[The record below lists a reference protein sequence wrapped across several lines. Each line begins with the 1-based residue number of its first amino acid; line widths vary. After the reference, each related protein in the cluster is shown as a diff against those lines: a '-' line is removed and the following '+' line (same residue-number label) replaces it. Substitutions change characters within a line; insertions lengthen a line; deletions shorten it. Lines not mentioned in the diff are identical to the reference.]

1 MQEVIKMDI
10 LKLIS
15 EEMTLKFHQVQNT
28 VTMLEE
34 GDTVPFISRYR
45 KERTG
50 NLNEEEI
57 RKIEEL
63 FKYYTNLESYKQ
75 TVINSISEQGKL
87 TEELRKEIENAL
99 KLSIVE
105 DIYLPYKKRKK
116 TKADMAIQA
125 GLEPLAIMI
134 LQGME
139 VSKSTFDS
147 YLSDDYSTLEKA
159 EEGIMYI
166 IGQKFSHDQ
175 SIRDSLRNFY
185 AKNGFILSQKKKE
198 FREQKTKY
206 DMYDD
211 FKQEISK
218 IQDYR
223 ILALDRGEKEEVLS
237 ISLSLEDIFIEQL
250 FSKYMTKK
258 MPNDTYIKNGLEY
271 GFKNMLD
278 PSISREI
285 RQSMSEKAGDSA
297 IELFAKN
304 LRELLMTPPLKNK
317 RVLAIDPGFRT
328 GCKVVALDES
338 GKFLEYNTIFP
349 VPPQNDFEGAEKTVL
364 KMIKSYKLNL
374 IVIGNGTASRE
385 TQAFVVNTIKS
396 NSLNIKYI
404 FANEAGAS
412 VYSASEIAKEEFPDL
427 DVTVRGAISIGR
439 RVQDPLAELV
449 KIDPKSI
456 GVGQYQHDVNQKKLK
471 EKLENTVESV
481 VNTVGVN
488 LNTSSYAILS
498 FISGINSST
507 AKKIVEYRNKNGKFL
522 EREALMKVKG
532 FGQKAFEQ
540 SAGFL
545 RIFDGSQ
552 PLEVTGIHPES
563 YGVAKLL
570 LKELGFSDSDIL
582 DPVKSIL
589 IKKALSDCISNEKKL
604 SEYEKKLGVGKFTLS
619 DIIRELQ
626 KPGIDPRDELAQPI
640 LYDDILSFNDLKE
653 GMKLQGKIT
662 NITDFGAFVDLGIK
676 ESGLIHKSNMGK
688 KFVRHPSEVLSI
700 NDVVNV
706 EIIAMDKE
714 LKRIN
719 LRLIE

>member
-1 MQEVIKMDI
+1 MDI
-10 LKLIS
+10 LKVIS

-28 VTMLEE
+28 VSMLEE

-57 RKIEEL
+57 RRIEEL

-139 VSKSTFDS
+139 VSKSTFNS
-147 YLSDDYSTLEKA
+147 YFSDEYPVLEKA
-159 EEGIMYI
+159 EEGVVYI

-175 SIRDSLRNFY
+175 FIRDSLRNFY
-185 AKNGFILSQKKKE
+185 TKSGFILSQKKKE
-198 FREQKTKY
+198 FKEQKTKY

-223 ILALDRGEKEEVLS
+223 ILALDRGEKEDVLS
-237 ISLSLEDIFIEQL
+237 ISLSLEEVFIEQL
-250 FSKYMTKK
+250 FSNYMTKK
-258 MPNDTYIKNGLEY
+258 MPNDTYIKTGLEY

-285 RQSMSEKAGDSA
+285 RQSMSEKAGDAA

-328 GCKVVALDES
+328 GCKAVALDES

-364 KMIKSYKLNL
+364 KMIKSHNLNL

-412 VYSASEIAKEEFPDL
+412 VYSASEIAKEEFPDQ
-427 DVTVRGAISIGR
+427 DVTVRGAVSIGR

-522 EREALMKVKG
+522 KREALMNVKG

-545 RIFDGSQ
+545 RIFDGSK

-563 YGVAKLL
+563 YGAAQIL
-570 LKELGFSDSDIL
+570 LKELGYSASDIL

-589 IKKALSDCISNEKKL
+589 LKKALSECISNDKKL

-619 DIIRELQ
+619 DIIKELQ
-626 KPGIDPRDELAQPI
+626 KPGIDPRDELTQPI

-700 NDVVNV
+700 NDIVNI
-706 EIIAMDKE
+706 EIITMDKE

-719 LRLIE
+719 LRLV

>member
-1 MQEVIKMDI
+1 MDI

-237 ISLSLEDIFIEQL
+237 ISLSLEDVFIEQL

-285 RQSMSEKAGDSA
+285 RQSMSEKAGDGA

-396 NSLNIKYI
+396 NSLSLKYI

-412 VYSASEIAKEEFPDL
+412 VYSASEIAKEEFPDQ
-427 DVTVRGAISIGR
+427 DVTVRGAVSIGR

-522 EREALMKVKG
+522 EREALMNVKG

-563 YGVAKLL
+563 YGATQLL
-570 LKELGFSDSDIL
+570 LKELGYSASDIL

-589 IKKALSDCISNEKKL
+589 LKKALSDCISSDKKL

-626 KPGIDPRDELAQPI
+626 KPGIDPRDELTQPI

-700 NDVVNV
+700 NDIVNI
-706 EIIAMDKE
+706 EIITMDKE

-719 LRLIE
+719 LRLI

>member
-1 MQEVIKMDI
+1 MDI

-223 ILALDRGEKEEVLS
+223 ILALDRGEKEDVLS
-237 ISLSLEDIFIEQL
+237 ISLSLEEVFIEQL

-285 RQSMSEKAGDSA
+285 RQSMSEKAGDGA

-396 NSLNIKYI
+396 NSLSLKYI

-412 VYSASEIAKEEFPDL
+412 VYSASEIAKEEFPDQ
-427 DVTVRGAISIGR
+427 DVTVRGAVSIGR

-522 EREALMKVKG
+522 EREALMNVKG

-563 YGVAKLL
+563 YGAAQLL
-570 LKELGFSDSDIL
+570 LKELGYSASDIL

-589 IKKALSDCISNEKKL
+589 LKKALSDCISSDKKL

-626 KPGIDPRDELAQPI
+626 KPGIDPRDELTQPI

-700 NDVVNV
+700 NDIVNI
-706 EIIAMDKE
+706 EIITMDKE

-719 LRLIE
+719 LRLI

>member
-1 MQEVIKMDI
+1 MDI
-10 LKLIS
+10 LKVIS

-28 VTMLEE
+28 VSMIEE

-57 RKIEEL
+57 RRIEEL

-139 VSKSTFDS
+139 VSKSTFNS
-147 YLSDDYSTLEKA
+147 YFSDEYPVLEKA
-159 EEGIMYI
+159 EEGVVYI

-175 SIRDSLRNFY
+175 FIRDSLRNFY
-185 AKNGFILSQKKKE
+185 TKSGFILSQKKKE

-223 ILALDRGEKEEVLS
+223 ILALDRGEKEDVLS
-237 ISLSLEDIFIEQL
+237 ISLSLEEVFIEQL
-250 FSKYMTKK
+250 FSNYMTKK
-258 MPNDTYIKNGLEY
+258 MPNDTYIKTGLEY

-285 RQSMSEKAGDSA
+285 RQSMSEKAGDAA

-328 GCKVVALDES
+328 GCKAVALDES

-364 KMIKSYKLNL
+364 KMIKSHNLNL

-412 VYSASEIAKEEFPDL
+412 VYSASEIAKEEFPDQ
-427 DVTVRGAISIGR
+427 DVTVRGAVSIGR

-522 EREALMKVKG
+522 KREALMNVKG

-563 YGVAKLL
+563 YGAAQIL
-570 LKELGFSDSDIL
+570 LKELGYSASDIL

-589 IKKALSDCISNEKKL
+589 LKKALSECISNDKKL

-619 DIIRELQ
+619 DIIKELQ
-626 KPGIDPRDELAQPI
+626 KPGIDPRDELTQPI

-700 NDVVNV
+700 NDIVNI
-706 EIIAMDKE
+706 EIITMDKE

-719 LRLIE
+719 LRLV

>member
-1 MQEVIKMDI
+1 MDI
-10 LKLIS
+10 LKVIS

-28 VTMLEE
+28 VSMLEE

-139 VSKSTFDS
+139 VSKSTFNS
-147 YLSDDYSTLEKA
+147 YFSDEYPVLEKA
-159 EEGIMYI
+159 EEGVVYI

-175 SIRDSLRNFY
+175 FIRDSLRNFY
-185 AKNGFILSQKKKE
+185 TKSGFILSQKKKE

-223 ILALDRGEKEEVLS
+223 ILALDRGEKEDVLS
-237 ISLSLEDIFIEQL
+237 ISLSLEEVFIEQL
-250 FSKYMTKK
+250 FSNYMTKK
-258 MPNDTYIKNGLEY
+258 MPNDTYIKTGLEY

-285 RQSMSEKAGDSA
+285 RQSMSEKAGDAA

-328 GCKVVALDES
+328 GCKAVALDES

-364 KMIKSYKLNL
+364 KMIKSHNLNL

-412 VYSASEIAKEEFPDL
+412 VYSASEIAKEEFPDQ
-427 DVTVRGAISIGR
+427 DVTVRGAVSIGR

-522 EREALMKVKG
+522 KREALMNVKG

-563 YGVAKLL
+563 YGATQLL
-570 LKELGFSDSDIL
+570 LKELGYSASDIL

-589 IKKALSDCISNEKKL
+589 LKKALSECISNDKKL

-619 DIIRELQ
+619 DIIKELQ
-626 KPGIDPRDELAQPI
+626 KPGIDPRDELTQPI

-700 NDVVNV
+700 NDIVNI
-706 EIIAMDKE
+706 EIITMDKE

-719 LRLIE
+719 LRLV

>member
-1 MQEVIKMDI
+1 MDI

-15 EEMTLKFHQVQNT
+15 EEMSLKFYQVQNT

-87 TEELRKEIENAL
+87 TEELRKEIEKAL

-139 VSKSTFDS
+139 VSKSTFNS
-147 YLSDDYSTLEKA
+147 YFSDEYPVLEKA
-159 EEGIMYI
+159 EEGVVYI

-175 SIRDSLRNFY
+175 FIRDSLRNFY
-185 AKNGFILSQKKKE
+185 TKSGFILSQKKKE

-223 ILALDRGEKEEVLS
+223 ILALDRGEKEDVLS
-237 ISLSLEDIFIEQL
+237 ISLSLEEVFIEQL
-250 FSKYMTKK
+250 FSNYMTKK
-258 MPNDTYIKNGLEY
+258 MPNDTYIKTGLEY

-285 RQSMSEKAGDSA
+285 RQSMSEKAGDAA

-328 GCKVVALDES
+328 GCKAVALDES

-364 KMIKSYKLNL
+364 KMIKSHNLNL

-412 VYSASEIAKEEFPDL
+412 VYSASEIAKEEFPDQ
-427 DVTVRGAISIGR
+427 DVTVRGAVSIGR

-522 EREALMKVKG
+522 KREALMNVKG

-563 YGVAKLL
+563 YGAAQIL
-570 LKELGFSDSDIL
+570 LKELGYSASDIL

-589 IKKALSDCISNEKKL
+589 LKKALSECISNDKKL

-619 DIIRELQ
+619 DIIKELQ
-626 KPGIDPRDELAQPI
+626 KPGIDPRDELTQPI

-700 NDVVNV
+700 NDIVNI
-706 EIIAMDKE
+706 EIITMDKE

-719 LRLIE
+719 LRLV

>member
-285 RQSMSEKAGDSA
+285 RQSMSEKAGDGA

>member
-1 MQEVIKMDI
+1 MDI
-10 LKLIS
+10 LKVIS

-28 VTMLEE
+28 VSMLEE

-57 RKIEEL
+57 RRIEEL

-139 VSKSTFDS
+139 VSKSTFNS
-147 YLSDDYSTLEKA
+147 YFSDEYPVLEKA
-159 EEGIMYI
+159 EEGVVYI

-175 SIRDSLRNFY
+175 FIRDSLRNFY
-185 AKNGFILSQKKKE
+185 TKSGFILSQKKKE
-198 FREQKTKY
+198 FKEQKTKY

-223 ILALDRGEKEEVLS
+223 ILAIDRGEKEDVLS
-237 ISLSLEDIFIEQL
+237 ISLSLEEVFIEQL
-250 FSKYMTKK
+250 FSNYMTKK
-258 MPNDTYIKNGLEY
+258 MPNDTYIKTGLEY

-285 RQSMSEKAGDSA
+285 RQSMSEKAGDAA

-328 GCKVVALDES
+328 GCKAVALDES

-364 KMIKSYKLNL
+364 KMIKSHNLNL

-412 VYSASEIAKEEFPDL
+412 VYSASEIAKEEFPDQ
-427 DVTVRGAISIGR
+427 DVTVRGAVSIGR

-522 EREALMKVKG
+522 KREALMNVKG

-545 RIFDGSQ
+545 RIFDGSK

-563 YGVAKLL
+563 YGAAQIL
-570 LKELGFSDSDIL
+570 LKELGYSASDIL

-589 IKKALSDCISNEKKL
+589 LKKALSECISNDKKL

-619 DIIRELQ
+619 DIIKELQ
-626 KPGIDPRDELAQPI
+626 KPGIDPRDELTQPI

-700 NDVVNV
+700 NDIVNI
-706 EIIAMDKE
+706 EIITMDKE

-719 LRLIE
+719 LRLV

>member
-1 MQEVIKMDI
+1 MDI
-10 LKLIS
+10 LKVIS

-28 VTMLEE
+28 VSMLEE

-57 RKIEEL
+57 RRIEEL

-237 ISLSLEDIFIEQL
+237 ISLSLEDVFIEQL

-285 RQSMSEKAGDSA
+285 RQSMSEKAGDAA

-328 GCKVVALDES
+328 GCKAVALDES

-364 KMIKSYKLNL
+364 KMIKSHNLNL

-412 VYSASEIAKEEFPDL
+412 VYSASEIAKEEFPDQ
-427 DVTVRGAISIGR
+427 DVTVRGAVSIGR

-522 EREALMKVKG
+522 KREALMNVKG

-563 YGVAKLL
+563 YGAAQLL
-570 LKELGFSDSDIL
+570 LKELGYSASDIL

-589 IKKALSDCISNEKKL
+589 LKKALSDCISSDKKL

-626 KPGIDPRDELAQPI
+626 KPGIDPRDELTQPI

-700 NDVVNV
+700 NDIVNI
-706 EIIAMDKE
+706 EIITMDKE

-719 LRLIE
+719 LRLI

>member
-1 MQEVIKMDI
+1 MDI
-10 LKLIS
+10 LKVIS

-28 VTMLEE
+28 VSMLEE

-57 RKIEEL
+57 RRIEEL

-139 VSKSTFDS
+139 VSKSTFNS
-147 YLSDDYSTLEKA
+147 YFSDEYPVLEKA
-159 EEGIMYI
+159 EEGVVYI

-175 SIRDSLRNFY
+175 FIRDSLRNFY
-185 AKNGFILSQKKKE
+185 TKSGFILSQKKKE

-223 ILALDRGEKEEVLS
+223 ILALDRGEKEDVLS
-237 ISLSLEDIFIEQL
+237 ISLSLEEVFIEQL
-250 FSKYMTKK
+250 FSNYMTKK
-258 MPNDTYIKNGLEY
+258 MPNDTYIKTGLEY

-285 RQSMSEKAGDSA
+285 RQSMNEKAGDAA

-328 GCKVVALDES
+328 GCKAVALDES

-364 KMIKSYKLNL
+364 KMIKSHNLNL

-412 VYSASEIAKEEFPDL
+412 VYSASEIAKEEFPDQ
-427 DVTVRGAISIGR
+427 DVTVRGAVSIGR

-522 EREALMKVKG
+522 KREALMNVKG

-563 YGVAKLL
+563 YGAAQIL
-570 LKELGFSDSDIL
+570 LKELGYSASDIL

-589 IKKALSDCISNEKKL
+589 LKKALSECISNDKKL

-619 DIIRELQ
+619 DIIKELQ
-626 KPGIDPRDELAQPI
+626 KPGIDPRDELTQPI

-700 NDVVNV
+700 NDIVNI
-706 EIIAMDKE
+706 EIITMDKE

-719 LRLIE
+719 LRLV

>member
-237 ISLSLEDIFIEQL
+237 ISLSLEDVFIEQL

-285 RQSMSEKAGDSA
+285 RQSMSEKAGDGA

>member
-1 MQEVIKMDI
+1 MDI

-237 ISLSLEDIFIEQL
+237 ISLSLEDVFIEQL

-285 RQSMSEKAGDSA
+285 RQSMSEKAGDGA

-396 NSLNIKYI
+396 NSLSLKYI

-412 VYSASEIAKEEFPDL
+412 VYSASEIAKEEFPDQ
-427 DVTVRGAISIGR
+427 DVTVRGAVSIGR

-522 EREALMKVKG
+522 EREALMNVKG

-563 YGVAKLL
+563 YGAAQIL
-570 LKELGFSDSDIL
+570 LKELGYSASDIL
-582 DPVKSIL
+582 DPV
-589 IKKALSDCISNEKKL
+589 
-604 SEYEKKLGVGKFTLS
+604 
-619 DIIRELQ
+619 
-626 KPGIDPRDELAQPI
+626 
-640 LYDDILSFNDLKE
+640 
-653 GMKLQGKIT
+653 
-662 NITDFGAFVDLGIK
+662 
-676 ESGLIHKSNMGK
+676 
-688 KFVRHPSEVLSI
+688 
-700 NDVVNV
+700 
-706 EIIAMDKE
+706 
-714 LKRIN
+714 
-719 LRLIE
+719 

>member
-1 MQEVIKMDI
+1 MDI
-10 LKLIS
+10 LKVIS

-28 VTMLEE
+28 VSMLEE

-57 RKIEEL
+57 RRIEEL

-147 YLSDDYSTLEKA
+147 YLSDEYPTVEKA

-349 VPPQNDFEGAEKTVL
+349 VPPKNDFEGAEKTVL
-364 KMIKSYKLNL
+364 KMIKSHKLNL

-385 TQAFVVNTIKS
+385 TQAFVVNIIKS
-396 NSLNIKYI
+396 NSLNLKYI

-589 IKKALSDCISNEKKL
+589 LKKALSDCISNDKKL

>member
-1 MQEVIKMDI
+1 MDI
-10 LKLIS
+10 LKVIS

-28 VTMLEE
+28 VSMLEE

-57 RKIEEL
+57 RRIEEL

-116 TKADMAIQA
+116 TKADIAIQA

-139 VSKSTFDS
+139 VSKSTFNS
-147 YLSDDYSTLEKA
+147 YFSDEYPVLEKA
-159 EEGIMYI
+159 EEGVVYI

-175 SIRDSLRNFY
+175 FIRDSLRNFY
-185 AKNGFILSQKKKE
+185 TKSGFILSQKKKE

-223 ILALDRGEKEEVLS
+223 ILALDRGEKEDVLS
-237 ISLSLEDIFIEQL
+237 ISLSLEEVFIEQL
-250 FSKYMTKK
+250 FSNYMTKK
-258 MPNDTYIKNGLEY
+258 MPNDTYIKTGLEY

-285 RQSMSEKAGDSA
+285 RQSMSEKAGDAA

-328 GCKVVALDES
+328 GCKAVALDES

-364 KMIKSYKLNL
+364 KMIKSHNLNL

-412 VYSASEIAKEEFPDL
+412 VYSASEIAKEEFPDQ
-427 DVTVRGAISIGR
+427 DVTVRGAVSIGR

-522 EREALMKVKG
+522 KREALMNVKG

-563 YGVAKLL
+563 YGAAQIL
-570 LKELGFSDSDIL
+570 LKELGYSASDIL

-589 IKKALSDCISNEKKL
+589 LKKALSECISNDKKL

-619 DIIRELQ
+619 DIIKELQ
-626 KPGIDPRDELAQPI
+626 KPGIDPRDELTQPI

-700 NDVVNV
+700 NDIVNI
-706 EIIAMDKE
+706 EIITMDKE

-719 LRLIE
+719 LRLV

>member
-1 MQEVIKMDI
+1 MDI

>member
-1 MQEVIKMDI
+1 MDI

-237 ISLSLEDIFIEQL
+237 ISLSLEDVFIEQL

-285 RQSMSEKAGDSA
+285 RQSMSEKAGDGA

-396 NSLNIKYI
+396 NSLSLKYI

-427 DVTVRGAISIGR
+427 DVTVRGAVSIGR

-522 EREALMKVKG
+522 EREALMNVKG

-563 YGVAKLL
+563 YGATQLL
-570 LKELGFSDSDIL
+570 LKELGYSASDIL

-589 IKKALSDCISNEKKL
+589 LKKALSDCISSDKKL

-626 KPGIDPRDELAQPI
+626 KPGIDPRDELTQPI

-700 NDVVNV
+700 NDIVNI
-706 EIIAMDKE
+706 EIITMDKE

-719 LRLIE
+719 LRLI

>member
-28 VTMLEE
+28 VSMLEE

-57 RKIEEL
+57 RRIEEL

-223 ILALDRGEKEEVLS
+223 ILALDRGEKEDVLS
-237 ISLSLEDIFIEQL
+237 ISLSLEEVFIEQL

-285 RQSMSEKAGDSA
+285 RQSMSEKAGDAA

-328 GCKVVALDES
+328 GCKAVALDES

-364 KMIKSYKLNL
+364 KMIKSHNLNL

-412 VYSASEIAKEEFPDL
+412 VYSASEIAKEEFPDQ
-427 DVTVRGAISIGR
+427 DVTVRGAVSIGR

-522 EREALMKVKG
+522 EREALMNVKG

-563 YGVAKLL
+563 YGATQLL
-570 LKELGFSDSDIL
+570 LKELGYSASDIL

-589 IKKALSDCISNEKKL
+589 LKKALSDCISSDKKL

-626 KPGIDPRDELAQPI
+626 KPGIDPRDELTQPI

-700 NDVVNV
+700 NDIVNI
-706 EIIAMDKE
+706 EIITMDKE

-719 LRLIE
+719 LRLI

>member
-1 MQEVIKMDI
+1 MDI

-237 ISLSLEDIFIEQL
+237 ISLSLEDVFIEQL

-285 RQSMSEKAGDSA
+285 RQSMSEKAGDGA

>member
-1 MQEVIKMDI
+1 MDI

-237 ISLSLEDIFIEQL
+237 ISLSLEDVFIEQL

-285 RQSMSEKAGDSA
+285 RQSMSEKAGDGA

-662 NITDFGAFVDLGIK
+662 NIT
-676 ESGLIHKSNMGK
+676 
-688 KFVRHPSEVLSI
+688 
-700 NDVVNV
+700 
-706 EIIAMDKE
+706 
-714 LKRIN
+714 
-719 LRLIE
+719 

>member
-1 MQEVIKMDI
+1 MDI
-10 LKLIS
+10 LKVIS

-139 VSKSTFDS
+139 VSKSTFNS
-147 YLSDDYSTLEKA
+147 YFSDEYPVLEKA
-159 EEGIMYI
+159 EEGVVYI

-175 SIRDSLRNFY
+175 FIRDSLRNFY
-185 AKNGFILSQKKKE
+185 TKSGFILSQKKKE

-223 ILALDRGEKEEVLS
+223 ILALDRGEKEDVLS
-237 ISLSLEDIFIEQL
+237 ISLSLEEVFIEQL
-250 FSKYMTKK
+250 FSNYMTKK
-258 MPNDTYIKNGLEY
+258 MPNDTYIKTGLEY

-285 RQSMSEKAGDSA
+285 RQSMSEKAGDAA

-328 GCKVVALDES
+328 GCKAVALDES

-364 KMIKSYKLNL
+364 KMIKSHNLNL

-412 VYSASEIAKEEFPDL
+412 VYSASEIAKEEFPDQ
-427 DVTVRGAISIGR
+427 DVTVRGAVSIGR

-522 EREALMKVKG
+522 KREALMNVKG

-563 YGVAKLL
+563 YGAAQIL
-570 LKELGFSDSDIL
+570 LKELGYSASDIL

-589 IKKALSDCISNEKKL
+589 LKKALSECISNDKKL

-619 DIIRELQ
+619 DIIKELQ
-626 KPGIDPRDELAQPI
+626 KPGIDPRDELTQPI

-700 NDVVNV
+700 NDIVNI
-706 EIIAMDKE
+706 EIITMDKE

-719 LRLIE
+719 LRLV

>member
-1 MQEVIKMDI
+1 MDI

-28 VTMLEE
+28 VSMLEE

-57 RKIEEL
+57 RRIEEL

-223 ILALDRGEKEEVLS
+223 ILALDRGEKEDVLS
-237 ISLSLEDIFIEQL
+237 ISLSLEEVFIEQL

-285 RQSMSEKAGDSA
+285 RQSMSEKAGDAA

-328 GCKVVALDES
+328 GCKAVALDES

-364 KMIKSYKLNL
+364 KMIKSHNLNL

-412 VYSASEIAKEEFPDL
+412 VYSASEIAKEEFPDQ
-427 DVTVRGAISIGR
+427 DVTVRGAVSIGR

-522 EREALMKVKG
+522 EREALMNVKG

-563 YGVAKLL
+563 YGATQLL
-570 LKELGFSDSDIL
+570 LKELGYSASDIL

-589 IKKALSDCISNEKKL
+589 LKKALSDCISSDKKL

-626 KPGIDPRDELAQPI
+626 KPGIDPRDELTQPI

-700 NDVVNV
+700 NDIVNI
-706 EIIAMDKE
+706 EIITMDKE

-719 LRLIE
+719 LRLI

>member
-1 MQEVIKMDI
+1 
-10 LKLIS
+10 
-15 EEMTLKFHQVQNT
+15 
-28 VTMLEE
+28 
-34 GDTVPFISRYR
+34 
-45 KERTG
+45 
-50 NLNEEEI
+50 
-57 RKIEEL
+57 
-63 FKYYTNLESYKQ
+63 
-75 TVINSISEQGKL
+75 
-87 TEELRKEIENAL
+87 
-99 KLSIVE
+99 
-105 DIYLPYKKRKK
+105 
-116 TKADMAIQA
+116 MAIQA

-147 YLSDDYSTLEKA
+147 YLSGEYPTVEKA

-237 ISLSLEDIFIEQL
+237 ISLYLEDIFIEQL

-349 VPPQNDFEGAEKTVL
+349 VPPQNDFEGAEKTIL

-456 GVGQYQHDVNQKKLK
+456 GVGQYQHDVNQKKLR

>member
-1 MQEVIKMDI
+1 MDI
-10 LKLIS
+10 LKVIS

-28 VTMLEE
+28 VSMLEE

-57 RKIEEL
+57 RRIEEL

-139 VSKSTFDS
+139 VSKSTFNS
-147 YLSDDYSTLEKA
+147 YFSDEYPVLEKA
-159 EEGIMYI
+159 EEGVVYI

-175 SIRDSLRNFY
+175 FIRDSLRNFY
-185 AKNGFILSQKKKE
+185 TKSGFILSQKKKE

-223 ILALDRGEKEEVLS
+223 ILALDRGEKEDVLS
-237 ISLSLEDIFIEQL
+237 ISLSLEEVFIEQL
-250 FSKYMTKK
+250 FSNYMTKK
-258 MPNDTYIKNGLEY
+258 MPNDTYIKTGLEY

-285 RQSMSEKAGDSA
+285 RQSMSEKAGDAA

-328 GCKVVALDES
+328 GCKAVALDES

-364 KMIKSYKLNL
+364 KMIKSHNLNL

-412 VYSASEIAKEEFPDL
+412 VYSASEIAKEEFPDQ
-427 DVTVRGAISIGR
+427 DVTVRGAVSIGR

-522 EREALMKVKG
+522 KREALMNVKG

-563 YGVAKLL
+563 YGAAQIL
-570 LKELGFSDSDIL
+570 LKELGYSASDIL

-589 IKKALSDCISNEKKL
+589 LKKALSECISNDKKL

-619 DIIRELQ
+619 DIIKELQ
-626 KPGIDPRDELAQPI
+626 KPGIDPRDELTQPI

-700 NDVVNV
+700 NDIVNI
-706 EIIAMDKE
+706 EIITMDKE

-719 LRLIE
+719 LRLV

>member
-1 MQEVIKMDI
+1 MDI

-223 ILALDRGEKEEVLS
+223 ILALDRGEKEDVLS
-237 ISLSLEDIFIEQL
+237 ISLSLEEVFIEQL
-250 FSKYMTKK
+250 FSNYMTKK
-258 MPNDTYIKNGLEY
+258 MPNDTYIKTGLEY

-285 RQSMSEKAGDSA
+285 RQSMSEKAGDGA

-396 NSLNIKYI
+396 NSLSLKYI

-412 VYSASEIAKEEFPDL
+412 VYSASEIAKEEFPDQ
-427 DVTVRGAISIGR
+427 DVTVRGAVSIGR

-522 EREALMKVKG
+522 EREALMNVKG

-563 YGVAKLL
+563 YGAAQLL
-570 LKELGFSDSDIL
+570 LKELGYSASDIL

-589 IKKALSDCISNEKKL
+589 LKKALSDCISSDKKL

-626 KPGIDPRDELAQPI
+626 KPGIDPRDELTQPI

-700 NDVVNV
+700 NDIVNI
-706 EIIAMDKE
+706 EIITMDKE

-719 LRLIE
+719 LRLI

>member
-1 MQEVIKMDI
+1 MDI

-139 VSKSTFDS
+139 VSKSTFNS
-147 YLSDDYSTLEKA
+147 YFSDEYPVLEKA
-159 EEGIMYI
+159 EEGVVYI

-175 SIRDSLRNFY
+175 FIRDSLRNFY
-185 AKNGFILSQKKKE
+185 TKSGFILSQKKKE

-223 ILALDRGEKEEVLS
+223 ILALDRGEKEDVLS
-237 ISLSLEDIFIEQL
+237 ISLSLEEVFIEQL
-250 FSKYMTKK
+250 FSNYMTKK
-258 MPNDTYIKNGLEY
+258 MPNDTYIKTGLEY

-285 RQSMSEKAGDSA
+285 RQSMSEKAGDAA

-328 GCKVVALDES
+328 GCKAVALDES

-364 KMIKSYKLNL
+364 KMIKSHNLNL

-412 VYSASEIAKEEFPDL
+412 VYSASEIAKEEFPDQ
-427 DVTVRGAISIGR
+427 DVTVRGAVSIGR

-522 EREALMKVKG
+522 KREALMNVKG

-563 YGVAKLL
+563 YGAAQIL
-570 LKELGFSDSDIL
+570 LKELGYSASDIL

-589 IKKALSDCISNEKKL
+589 LKKALSECISNDKKL

-619 DIIRELQ
+619 DIIKELQ
-626 KPGIDPRDELAQPI
+626 KPGIDPRDELTQPI

-700 NDVVNV
+700 NDIVNI
-706 EIIAMDKE
+706 EIITMDKE

-719 LRLIE
+719 LRLV

>member
-1 MQEVIKMDI
+1 MDI
-10 LKLIS
+10 LKVIS

-28 VTMLEE
+28 VSMLEE

-57 RKIEEL
+57 RRIEEL

-139 VSKSTFDS
+139 VSKSTFNS
-147 YLSDDYSTLEKA
+147 YFSDEYPVLEKA
-159 EEGIMYI
+159 EEGVVYI

-175 SIRDSLRNFY
+175 FIRDSLRNFY
-185 AKNGFILSQKKKE
+185 TKSGFILSQKKKE
-198 FREQKTKY
+198 FKEQKTKY

-223 ILALDRGEKEEVLS
+223 ILALDRGEKEDVLS
-237 ISLSLEDIFIEQL
+237 ISLSLEEVFIEQL

-258 MPNDTYIKNGLEY
+258 MPNDTYIKTGLEY

-285 RQSMSEKAGDSA
+285 RQSMSEKAGDAA

-328 GCKVVALDES
+328 GCKAVALDES

-364 KMIKSYKLNL
+364 KMIKSHNLNL

-412 VYSASEIAKEEFPDL
+412 VYSASEIAKEEFPDQ
-427 DVTVRGAISIGR
+427 DVTVRGAVSIGR

-522 EREALMKVKG
+522 KREALMNVKG

-545 RIFDGSQ
+545 RIFDGSK

-563 YGVAKLL
+563 YGAAQIL
-570 LKELGFSDSDIL
+570 LKELGYSASDIL

-589 IKKALSDCISNEKKL
+589 LKKALSECISNDKKL

-619 DIIRELQ
+619 DIIKELQ
-626 KPGIDPRDELAQPI
+626 KPGIDPRDELTQPI

-700 NDVVNV
+700 NDIVNI
-706 EIIAMDKE
+706 EIITMDKE

-719 LRLIE
+719 LRLV

>member
-1 MQEVIKMDI
+1 MDI

-237 ISLSLEDIFIEQL
+237 ISLSLEDVFIEQL

-285 RQSMSEKAGDSA
+285 RQSMSEKAGDGA

-396 NSLNIKYI
+396 NSLSLKYI

-412 VYSASEIAKEEFPDL
+412 VYSASEIAKEEFPDQ
-427 DVTVRGAISIGR
+427 DVTVRGAVSIGR

-522 EREALMKVKG
+522 EREALMNVKG

-563 YGVAKLL
+563 YGATQLL
-570 LKELGFSDSDIL
+570 LKELGYSASDIL

-589 IKKALSDCISNEKKL
+589 LKKALSDCISSDKKL

-626 KPGIDPRDELAQPI
+626 KPGIDPRDELTQPI

-700 NDVVNV
+700 NDIVNI
-706 EIIAMDKE
+706 EIITMDKE

-719 LRLIE
+719 LRLV

>member
-237 ISLSLEDIFIEQL
+237 ISLSLEDVFIEQL

-285 RQSMSEKAGDSA
+285 RQSMSEKAGDGA

-396 NSLNIKYI
+396 NSLSLKYI

-412 VYSASEIAKEEFPDL
+412 VYSASEIAKEEFPDQ
-427 DVTVRGAISIGR
+427 DVTVRGAVSIGR

-522 EREALMKVKG
+522 EREALMNVKG

-563 YGVAKLL
+563 YGATQLL
-570 LKELGFSDSDIL
+570 LKELGYSASDIL

-589 IKKALSDCISNEKKL
+589 LKKALSDCISSDKKL

-626 KPGIDPRDELAQPI
+626 KPGIDPRDELTQPI

-700 NDVVNV
+700 NDIVNI
-706 EIIAMDKE
+706 EIITMDKE

-719 LRLIE
+719 LRLI

>member
-1 MQEVIKMDI
+1 MDI

-28 VTMLEE
+28 VSMLEE

-57 RKIEEL
+57 RRIEEL

-223 ILALDRGEKEEVLS
+223 ILALDRGEKEDVLS
-237 ISLSLEDIFIEQL
+237 ISLSLEEVFIEQL

-285 RQSMSEKAGDSA
+285 RQSMSEKAGDAA

-328 GCKVVALDES
+328 GCKAVALDES

-364 KMIKSYKLNL
+364 KMIKSHNLNL

-412 VYSASEIAKEEFPDL
+412 VYSASEIAKEEFPDQ
-427 DVTVRGAISIGR
+427 DVTVRGAVSIGR

-589 IKKALSDCISNEKKL
+589 LKKALSDCISNEKKL

>member
-223 ILALDRGEKEEVLS
+223 ILALDRGEKEDVLS
-237 ISLSLEDIFIEQL
+237 ISLSLEEVFIEQL

-285 RQSMSEKAGDSA
+285 RQSMSEKAGDGA

-396 NSLNIKYI
+396 NSLSLKYI

-412 VYSASEIAKEEFPDL
+412 VYSASEIAKEEFPDQ
-427 DVTVRGAISIGR
+427 DVTVRGAVSIGR

-522 EREALMKVKG
+522 EREALMNVKG

-563 YGVAKLL
+563 YGAAQLL
-570 LKELGFSDSDIL
+570 LKELGYSASDIL

-589 IKKALSDCISNEKKL
+589 LKKALSDCISSDKKL

-626 KPGIDPRDELAQPI
+626 KPGIDPRDELTQPI

-700 NDVVNV
+700 NDIVNI
-706 EIIAMDKE
+706 EIITMDKE

-719 LRLIE
+719 LRLI

>member
-1 MQEVIKMDI
+1 MDI

-211 FKQEISK
+211 FKQ
-218 IQDYR
+218 
-223 ILALDRGEKEEVLS
+223 
-237 ISLSLEDIFIEQL
+237 
-250 FSKYMTKK
+250 
-258 MPNDTYIKNGLEY
+258 
-271 GFKNMLD
+271 
-278 PSISREI
+278 
-285 RQSMSEKAGDSA
+285 
-297 IELFAKN
+297 
-304 LRELLMTPPLKNK
+304 
-317 RVLAIDPGFRT
+317 
-328 GCKVVALDES
+328 
-338 GKFLEYNTIFP
+338 
-349 VPPQNDFEGAEKTVL
+349 
-364 KMIKSYKLNL
+364 
-374 IVIGNGTASRE
+374 
-385 TQAFVVNTIKS
+385 
-396 NSLNIKYI
+396 
-404 FANEAGAS
+404 
-412 VYSASEIAKEEFPDL
+412 
-427 DVTVRGAISIGR
+427 
-439 RVQDPLAELV
+439 
-449 KIDPKSI
+449 
-456 GVGQYQHDVNQKKLK
+456 
-471 EKLENTVESV
+471 
-481 VNTVGVN
+481 
-488 LNTSSYAILS
+488 
-498 FISGINSST
+498 
-507 AKKIVEYRNKNGKFL
+507 
-522 EREALMKVKG
+522 
-532 FGQKAFEQ
+532 
-540 SAGFL
+540 
-545 RIFDGSQ
+545 
-552 PLEVTGIHPES
+552 
-563 YGVAKLL
+563 
-570 LKELGFSDSDIL
+570 
-582 DPVKSIL
+582 
-589 IKKALSDCISNEKKL
+589 
-604 SEYEKKLGVGKFTLS
+604 
-619 DIIRELQ
+619 
-626 KPGIDPRDELAQPI
+626 
-640 LYDDILSFNDLKE
+640 
-653 GMKLQGKIT
+653 
-662 NITDFGAFVDLGIK
+662 
-676 ESGLIHKSNMGK
+676 
-688 KFVRHPSEVLSI
+688 
-700 NDVVNV
+700 
-706 EIIAMDKE
+706 
-714 LKRIN
+714 
-719 LRLIE
+719 

>member
-139 VSKSTFDS
+139 VSKSTFNS
-147 YLSDDYSTLEKA
+147 YFSDEYPVLEKA
-159 EEGIMYI
+159 EEGVVYI

-175 SIRDSLRNFY
+175 FIRDSLRNFY
-185 AKNGFILSQKKKE
+185 TKSGFILSQKKKE

-223 ILALDRGEKEEVLS
+223 ILALDRGEKEDVLS
-237 ISLSLEDIFIEQL
+237 ISLSLEEVFIEQL
-250 FSKYMTKK
+250 FSNYMTKK
-258 MPNDTYIKNGLEY
+258 MPNDTYIKTGLEY

-285 RQSMSEKAGDSA
+285 RQSMSEKAGDGA

-396 NSLNIKYI
+396 NSLSLKYI

-412 VYSASEIAKEEFPDL
+412 VYSASEIAKEEFPDQ
-427 DVTVRGAISIGR
+427 DVTVRGAVSIGR

-522 EREALMKVKG
+522 EREALMNVKG

-563 YGVAKLL
+563 YGATQLL
-570 LKELGFSDSDIL
+570 LKELGYSASDIL

-589 IKKALSDCISNEKKL
+589 LKKALSDCISSDKKL

-626 KPGIDPRDELAQPI
+626 KPGIDPRDELTQPI

-700 NDVVNV
+700 NDIVNI
-706 EIIAMDKE
+706 EIITMDKE

-719 LRLIE
+719 LRLI